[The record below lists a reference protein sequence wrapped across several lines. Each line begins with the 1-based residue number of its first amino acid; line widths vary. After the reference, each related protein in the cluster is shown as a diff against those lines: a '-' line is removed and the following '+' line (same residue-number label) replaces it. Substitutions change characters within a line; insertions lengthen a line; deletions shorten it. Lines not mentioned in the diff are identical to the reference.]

1 MKDILYDLKISCN
14 RCNLGDICL
23 PRGLS
28 KEGVNTLSGI
38 VKQKSILHK
47 DELIYRQGDDF
58 KCIFAIQSGMAKLV
72 TDDLTGDE
80 HILSI
85 LLPGELLGFDGLN
98 DKHSCSAIALN
109 TVSFCE
115 LPKGKIDELCSQV
128 PNLTRELF
136 RHSSDILNESQARV
150 ISTKLSGEKKM
161 AVFLLDLSNRLKQRG
176 FSENEFRLPLT
187 RNEIGNH
194 LGLAIETVSRLL
206 KQLQQKKVVAIQQKQ
221 VKILDFSRLR
231 HIAVHDESLHSP

>member
-28 KEGVNTLSGI
+28 KGGVNTLSGV
-38 VKQKSILHK
+38 VKQKSILHQ
-47 DELIYRQGDDF
+47 DEFIYRQGDNF
-58 KCIFAIQSGMAKLV
+58 KGIFAIQSGMAKLV

-115 LPKGKIDELCSQV
+115 LPKDKIDELCSQV

-161 AVFLLDLSNRLKQRG
+161 AAFLLDLSSRLKQRG
-176 FSENEFRLPLT
+176 FSESDFRLPLT

-206 KQLQQKKVVAIQQKQ
+206 KQLQQKKVVTIQQKQ
-221 VKILDFSRLR
+221 VQILDIAELR
-231 HIAVHDESLHSP
+231 RIAAHDKSLH